1 MWRFKWFVQ
10 ELEWR
15 EKQYDVR
22 LITDILDADDN
33 VVVHKALTYVGS
45 SDPTQNLNWGGAA
58 PLPELAQQIAHAVG
72 PSGPNYEYLYL
83 LANGLRDMHVSD
95 QHVYELEEL
104 VRSIRGDPPA
114 PSTSDCR
121 L

>member
-1 MWRFKWFVQ
+1 MVVQ

-22 LITDILDADDN
+22 LICDVLDADNN
-33 VVVHKALTYVGS
+33 VLVHNALTYIGS
-45 SDPTQNLNWGGAA
+45 SDSTQNLNWGGAA
-58 PLPELAQQIAHAVG
+58 PLPELAQQIATAVG

-83 LANGLRDMHVSD
+83 LADGLRAMHVKD
-95 QHVYELEEL
+95 EHVYELEKL
-104 VRSIRGDPPA
+104 VRSLRADPPA
-114 PSTSDCR
+114 PSANNCY